1 MLLQDTILRR
11 GRRRQQRLGNGR
23 RHAPLRVPS
32 VYPIQGPS
40 QSCQMLVSANWNLFV
55 GNCCSSSEVMLA
67 RYSPSLSQCFFAW
80 YQALPVGLLEQ
91 HIAVLVAISALSAG
105 VLVTNTA
112 RLRRF
117 AANLQITIDHEV
129 WGLQTALLAQ
139 KELVLVHLRRANG

>member
-1 MLLQDTILRR
+1 
-11 GRRRQQRLGNGR
+11 
-23 RHAPLRVPS
+23 
-32 VYPIQGPS
+32 
-40 QSCQMLVSANWNLFV
+40 MLVSANWNLFV

-105 VLVTNTA
+105 VLVSNTA

-139 KELVLVHLRRANG
+139 KELVLVHLRRANGQKEGKQYSVLMLRVMPTVQFATCIASCI

>member
-1 MLLQDTILRR
+1 
-11 GRRRQQRLGNGR
+11 
-23 RHAPLRVPS
+23 
-32 VYPIQGPS
+32 
-40 QSCQMLVSANWNLFV
+40 MLVSANWNLFV

-105 VLVTNTA
+105 VLVSNTA
-112 RLRRF
+112 KLPRF

-139 KELVLVHLRRANG
+139 KELVLVHLRRANGQKEGKQYSVLMLRVMPTVQFATCIASCI